1 MFGPFGV
8 WQGGG
13 VAWVISTRLKI
24 EKNHSPRILLQR
36 IQIWFIGP
44 AFILAWAATIFL
56 YIKYM

>member
-1 MFGPFGV
+1 
-8 WQGGG
+8 

-24 EKNHSPRILLQR
+24 EENHSPRILLQR